1 MAEERLIDEDKDRR
15 YKLRKD
21 ENGLEI
27 DEETDFLVFE
37 IPEDI
42 EGGDVAYRAKIDR
55 EEHGKK

>member
-15 YKLRKD
+15 YKVHRD
-21 ENGLEI
+21 DNGEII

-42 EGGDVAYRAKIDR
+42 EGSETAYRAKIDPN
-55 EEHGKK
+55 GKK